1 MVLLLPISLTNGANT
16 GTPTTSLN
24 ILALLVNNSAVNLIA
39 PEAQGSYGAY
49 GFVVGND
56 ALLVTNFSA
65 THNIVYRN
73 GGESQDLM
81 DSTDWSD
88 PSYVDPNPGNIN
100 DNILYQNVAKA
111 ADSVFGSQPVEANS
125 LLANLMF
132 AKSQSGDYSLDQSSP
147 AFNLGFSATDVPR
160 AP

>member
-24 ILALLVNNSAVNLIA
+24 ILALFVNNSAVNLIA

-65 THNIVYRN
+65 THNLVYGN
-73 GGESQDLM
+73 GG
-81 DSTDWSD
+81 
-88 PSYVDPNPGNIN
+88 
-100 DNILYQNVAKA
+100 
-111 ADSVFGSQPVEANS
+111 
-125 LLANLMF
+125 
-132 AKSQSGDYSLDQSSP
+132 QS
-147 AFNLGFSATDVPR
+147 
-160 AP
+160 